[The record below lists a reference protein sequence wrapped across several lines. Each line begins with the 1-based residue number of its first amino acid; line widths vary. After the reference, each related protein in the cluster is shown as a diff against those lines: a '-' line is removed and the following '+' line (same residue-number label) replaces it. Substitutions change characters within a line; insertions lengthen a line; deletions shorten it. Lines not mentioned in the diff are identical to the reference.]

1 MQIRV
6 RKVIPVKQVKAV
18 ELEPTTP
25 ARVLLAFDKLHRK
38 RGEVIELQ
46 RKGDKLYAV
55 RTEL

>member
-1 MQIRV
+1 MRIKV

-25 ARVLLAFDKLHRK
+25 ARVLLAFDRLYRK
-38 RGEVIELQ
+38 KGEVIELQ